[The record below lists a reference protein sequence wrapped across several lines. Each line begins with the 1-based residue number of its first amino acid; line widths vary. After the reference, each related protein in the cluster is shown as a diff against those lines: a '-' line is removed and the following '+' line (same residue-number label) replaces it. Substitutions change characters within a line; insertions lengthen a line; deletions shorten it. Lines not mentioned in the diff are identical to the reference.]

1 MRRLFPHA
9 LTMFARLAARDGE
22 RQQLT
27 RASPPSFSDAGVGS
41 DAIHPGFP
49 RWRCVFLTAAVKY
62 DIKINAV
69 LTI

>member
-1 MRRLFPHA
+1 VGVIHSINEMVEVGRC
-9 LTMFARLAARDGE
+9 AAGIVSRV
-22 RQQLT
+22 
-27 RASPPSFSDAGVGS
+27 SC
-41 DAIHPGFP
+41 PGFP